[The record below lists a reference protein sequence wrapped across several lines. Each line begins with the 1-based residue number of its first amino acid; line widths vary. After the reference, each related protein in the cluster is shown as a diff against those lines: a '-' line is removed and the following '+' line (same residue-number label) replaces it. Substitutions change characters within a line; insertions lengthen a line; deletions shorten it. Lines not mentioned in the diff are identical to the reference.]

1 MTSPTTCTPSVD
13 GLGGEIARGELGGA
27 EEQLGQPVDDDPVE
41 LLRHRAVEGAQPR
54 LDVGDGNAD
63 LCGGQR
69 SGEGRVRVAVD
80 EHPVRLLGEHRR
92 LDPWQ
97 HARRL
102 LGVRP
107 RACLQAVLRR
117 VEPELVEE
125 DLREPGI
132 VVLPGVQHDLL
143 GVSREGQ
150 GNRSGLY
157 ELRPVADDRD
167 DAHRRRL
174 RERLAGLGGRTP
186 LAILARR
193 GR

>member
-1 MTSPTTCTPSVD
+1 MHPVRH
-13 GLGGEIARGELGGA
+13 GLGREIARGELGRA
-27 EEQLGQPVDDDPVE
+27 EEELGQPVDDDPVE
-41 LLRHRAVEGAQPR
+41 LLRHRAVERAQPR
-54 LDVGDGNAD
+54 LDVGDRHAD
-63 LCGGQR
+63 LCGGER

-80 EHPVRLLGEHRR
+80 ENPVRLLGEHRR
-92 LDPWQ
+92 LDPGQ

-107 RACLQAVLRR
+107 GARLQAVPRR

-132 VVLPGVQHDLL
+132 VVLAGVQHDLL
-143 GVSREGQ
+143 GASREGQ
-150 GNRSGLY
+150 RDRSGLD